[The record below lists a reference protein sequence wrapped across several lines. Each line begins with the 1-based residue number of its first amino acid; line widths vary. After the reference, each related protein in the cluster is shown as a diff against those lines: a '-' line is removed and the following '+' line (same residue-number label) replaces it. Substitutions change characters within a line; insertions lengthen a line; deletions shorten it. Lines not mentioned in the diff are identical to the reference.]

1 MPPAKTNRLL
11 HGRSA
16 AGNNFLVVCSVQDI
30 GGLQSVSKKNVTS
43 LPSTSALLL
52 QFSATIAAPCSAFS
66 DKYEDCVG
74 CATVI
79 AISWSINIQWDCRAS
94 RGTISLTGTGD
105 AATNGQ
111 RTFSSVAELHIESND
126 HHQEVELE
134 ESSISRNYFTRSLGL
149 LDLQTSVVVHKSFGY
164 FLIDQLM
171 TPPTDESPIA
181 FRWTSIYPNYKTG
194 TMSTY
199 APRVNLYVFCS

>member
-1 MPPAKTNRLL
+1 MPPAKTNQLL

-52 QFSATIAAPCSAFS
+52 QFSATIAAPCSACS

-79 AISWSINIQWDCRAS
+79 AISWSINIQWDC
-94 RGTISLTGTGD
+94 
-105 AATNGQ
+105 
-111 RTFSSVAELHIESND
+111 
-126 HHQEVELE
+126 VELAE
-134 ESSISRNYFTRSLGL
+134 EPYL
-149 LDLQTSVVVHKSFGY
+149 
-164 FLIDQLM
+164 
-171 TPPTDESPIA
+171 
-181 FRWTSIYPNYKTG
+181 
-194 TMSTY
+194 
-199 APRVNLYVFCS
+199 